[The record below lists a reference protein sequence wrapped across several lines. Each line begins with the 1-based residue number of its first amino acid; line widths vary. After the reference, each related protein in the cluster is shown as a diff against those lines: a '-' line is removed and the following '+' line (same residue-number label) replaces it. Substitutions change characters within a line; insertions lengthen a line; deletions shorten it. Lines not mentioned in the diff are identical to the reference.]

1 MAINTTG
8 SGTTIDGVTV
18 VHPDNMGNTLVF
30 KDKVYNVNVGD
41 TLTVGED
48 GLVDVKLSNE
58 SGNLLQIK
66 DDGLYYGNR
75 PPANL
80 SNLYV
85 DYENGVDQ
93 HPDQVDGAGTRA
105 KPLKTIAYAVSISKE
120 HTDYTIWLRE
130 NQEHI
135 VDHYK
140 GVSFKRGNITIY
152 PYGSL
157 VDSLLKTLPH
167 RTAVHVEL
175 CNQRKNPVI
184 RFTGHRIEVDNGVPD
199 IGYVRTTCMHIP
211 VNSSVN
217 LDGVSM
223 CNMQETFIAPN
234 SEITRFHVRTYCRIT
249 CVGRF
254 YFTRGL
260 LFNEGVAP
268 IINGVAQATRGLSH
282 FGFVYTVNAFCTW
295 YHIANDNE
303 ALTCFLNTPAGASA
317 TLGSGS
323 SIDVQAGDEELCNFV
338 GKRIYGAIIDNQ
350 NGVRFVV
357 APSTNLRARYF
368 P

>member
-1 MAINTTG
+1 MAKNTTG

-41 TLTVGED
+41 TLTVGKD

-105 KPLKTIAYAVSISKE
+105 KPLKTITYAVSISKE
-120 HTDYTIWLRE
+120 YTDYNLWLRE

-135 VDHYK
+135 VDRSK
-140 GVSFKRGNITIY
+140 VVAFKRGNITIY

-167 RTAVHVEL
+167 RTAAHVEL

-184 RFTGHRIEVDNGVPD
+184 RFTGYNIEVDNGIPN
-199 IGYVRTTCMHIP
+199 IGHIRTQCIVIP
-211 VNSSVN
+211 PNSNV
-217 LDGVSM
+217 LFDGVSLR
-223 CNMQETFIAPN
+223 NTQETFIAPS
-234 SEITRFHVRTYCRIT
+234 SEITTLKVRDYHRIG
-249 CVGRF
+249 CSGRF

-260 LFNEGVAP
+260 LFNEGATSTL
-268 IINGVAQATRGLSH
+268 NGVAQETRGLSY
-282 FGFVYTVNAFCTW
+282 FGFVYTVNAVCTW
-295 YHIANDNE
+295 YNIQNDNE
-303 ALTCFLNTPAGASA
+303 ELSCFLNTPAGQYT

-323 SIDVQAGDEELCNFV
+323 SIDVHADDEDLCNFV
-338 GKRIYGAIIDNQ
+338 GKRIHSAIIDNQ

>member
-1 MAINTTG
+1 MT
-8 SGTTIDGVTV
+8 DVKV
-18 VHPDNMGNTLVF
+18 VAPMNMGNTLVF

-41 TLTVGED
+41 TLTVGEN
-48 GLVDVKLSNE
+48 GLVEVKLSNA
-58 SGNLLQIK
+58 SGNLLQK
-66 DDGLYYGNR
+66 RDDGLYYGNR

-93 HPDQVDGAGTRA
+93 HPDQVEGAGTRA
-105 KPLKTIAYAVSISKE
+105 KPLKTIAYAASISKE
-120 HTDYTIWLRE
+120 YTDYTIWLRE

-135 VDHYK
+135 VDLSN
-140 GVSFKRGNITIY
+140 VVAFKRGNIGIQ

-167 RTAVHVEL
+167 SSAVHVEL

-184 RFTGHRIEVDNGVPD
+184 RFTGHRIELDNGVTN
-199 IGYVRTTCMHIP
+199 IGYIRTQCVSIP
-211 VNSSVN
+211 PDSSVT

-223 CNMQETFIAPN
+223 RNTQETFIAPN
-234 SEITRFHVRTYCRIT
+234 SEVTTLQVRTCYRIG
-249 CVGRF
+249 CSGRF

-260 LFNEGVAP
+260 LFNEGEAST
-268 IINGVAQATRGLSH
+268 INGVAQATRGLSH
-282 FGFVYTVNAFCTW
+282 FGFVYTTNASCTW
-295 YHIANDNE
+295 YSIANDDE
-303 ALTCFLNTPAGASA
+303 ELSCFLNTPAGAA
-317 TLGSGS
+317 TTLGSGS
-323 SIDVQAGDEELCNFV
+323 SVDVQAGDEELCNFV
-338 GKRIYGAIIDNQ
+338 GQRIYGAIIDNQ